1 MLSQQEKGEV
11 GGRVLRQ
18 QVPQKLGV
26 AVVVLVLISLTKAR
40 VIWEDGTSAETMS
53 PSDLPVGVSS

>member
-1 MLSQQEKGEV
+1 MLSQEEKGDV
-11 GGRVLRQ
+11 GGQVLRQ

-26 AVVVLVLISLTKAR
+26 AVMALVLISLTRAR

-53 PSDLPVGVSS
+53 PSDLPVGASS